1 MNLVLITP
9 EICLLATAVVVI
21 LADLFFQR
29 KSILAVISLMGL
41 AAAFGCAVYLW
52 GQDPQSVFN
61 GMMVVDKFGLFFKFL
76 FPCIAALIILAST
89 DYVAKFKS
97 AQGEYYALILLSTL
111 GMMLISSATD
121 LVSIFVSLEL
131 ISISLYALVGFLKDA
146 KSTESS
152 LKYLLL
158 GAIASAILL
167 YGMAFVFGFTG
178 KTQLSDIS
186 TAIQHLNINGASAA
200 PGLILGLVLM
210 IVGFGFKIAAFPFQ
224 MWAPD
229 VYEGAPTPVTA
240 FLSVAS
246 KAAGFAII
254 LRIFYTAFTF
264 PTWLAHDWAY
274 IFAVLAAIGMTVG
287 NIVAIPQTNI
297 KRMLAY
303 SSIAQAGYLMLGI
316 AVMGLSASTAT
327 QIGQSGVMFFLL
339 GYAVTNLGA
348 FIAVIAISNKI
359 GTPRKPSTDVN
370 YNGMGNLGAVI
381 AQNALADKDRKEEKV
396 DGDLISSFD
405 GLGKRAPWLALAL
418 TLCLISLTGI
428 PPTAGFMGKFY
439 IFSGAVQHNL
449 LWLVIIAVLNSV
461 ISAYYYL
468 RVVRVMW
475 FNEPK
480 LEGTISTSTSV
491 RIALLVCCIGVLLIG
506 LLPYAFGMNFS
517 SIAAKM
523 FAF

>member
-9 EICLLATAVVVI
+9 EICVLATAVVVI

-29 KSILAVISLMGL
+29 KSLLAIISLVGL
-41 AAAFGCAVYLW
+41 AAAFGFTVYLW
-52 GQDPQSVFN
+52 GGNTQTTFN
-61 GMMVVDKFGLFFKFL
+61 NMLVVDKFALFFNLL
-76 FPCIAALIILAST
+76 FTVIAALVILAST
-89 DYVAKFKS
+89 DYVSKFDS
-97 AQGEYYALILLSTL
+97 FQGEYYALVLLSTL
-111 GMMLISSATD
+111 GMMLISAAAD
-121 LVSIFVSLEL
+121 LISIFVALEL

-146 KSTESS
+146 KSTEAS

-178 KTQLSDIS
+178 KTQLGDIS
-186 TAIQHLNINGASAA
+186 QVIHNLSLTGASAA
-200 PGLILGLVLM
+200 PGLMLGLILL

-224 MWAPD
+224 MWVPD
-229 VYEGAPTPVTA
+229 VYEGAPTPITA

-254 LRIFYTAFTF
+254 LRIFYSAFSF
-264 PTWLAHDWAY
+264 PAWLSQDWGM
-274 IFAVLAAIGMTVG
+274 IFAILAAIGMTAG

-303 SSIAQAGYLMLGI
+303 SSIAQAGYLILGI
-316 AVMGLSASTAT
+316 ATMGFSPAMNHL
-327 QIGQSGVMFFLL
+327 GQSSLLFFLA

-348 FIAVIAISNKI
+348 FIAVITLSNKVGSDRI
-359 GTPRKPSTDVN
+359 SD
-370 YNGMGNLGAVI
+370 YDGM
-381 AQNALADKDRKEEKV
+381 
-396 DGDLISSFD
+396 
-405 GLGKRAPWLALAL
+405 GKRAPMISLAL

-428 PPTAGFMGKFY
+428 PPTAGFMAKFY
-439 IFSGAVQHNL
+439 IFSSAVQHGL

-461 ISAYYYL
+461 VSAYYYL
-468 RVVRVMW
+468 RVVKVMW

-480 LEGTISTSTSV
+480 FEGNVPSST
-491 RIALLVCCIGVLLIG
+491 ALRTALVVCCLGVILLGVL
-506 LLPYAFGMNFS
+506 PNYAMRLAEM
-517 SIAAKM
+517 AAKM